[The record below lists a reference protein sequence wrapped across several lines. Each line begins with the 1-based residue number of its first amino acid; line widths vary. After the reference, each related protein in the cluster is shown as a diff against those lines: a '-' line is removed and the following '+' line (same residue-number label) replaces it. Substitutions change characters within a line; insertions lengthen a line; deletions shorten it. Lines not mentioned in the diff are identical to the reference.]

1 MNIGMQ
7 QKDEDDK
14 RQLDNDIETALNHW
28 NDFAARF
35 VKYEQ
40 LQKPLA
46 KELILVPISGTEFE
60 SLRLLIG

>member
-1 MNIGMQ
+1 MI
-7 QKDEDDK
+7 ETDD
-14 RQLDNDIETALNHW
+14 RQLQDNDIETALNHW
-28 NDFAARF
+28 RDFAARF